1 MCRQF
6 LREIIKTDKPLANQT
21 EMAVLIKSEIQKG
34 DITIDTEER
43 DHNDKCSF
51 NVAQKERVKI
61 WGSEREMEREEMNNT
76 FYVYLKLNDIYKYIS
91 INIYRRNKVLFII
104 INYHL

>member
-1 MCRQF
+1 MTKQEQADSRSEWRDNEDHVEINEIKIKKPIQLINEMCRQF

-43 DHNDKCSF
+43 DS
-51 NVAQKERVKI
+51 
-61 WGSEREMEREEMNNT
+61 
-76 FYVYLKLNDIYKYIS
+76 
-91 INIYRRNKVLFII
+91 
-104 INYHL
+104 